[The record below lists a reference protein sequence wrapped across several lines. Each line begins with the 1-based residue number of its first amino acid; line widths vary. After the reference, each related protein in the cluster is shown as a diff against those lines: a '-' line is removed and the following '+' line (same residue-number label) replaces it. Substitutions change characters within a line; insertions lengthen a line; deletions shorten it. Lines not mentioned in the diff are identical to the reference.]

1 MSFAS
6 AVPTRQRRYLVWVV
20 ASMFVAIAAPAGADR
35 KAPAGKDGKARTT
48 GTIAPA
54 ADVTVKVTEFA
65 RAEQP
70 VAFAMRADDPTMFI
84 VEKQG
89 RIRAIRNGAVEPTPV
104 LDIVSRVDSTNERGL
119 LGLAFAPERNDVL
132 YVDYTDKK
140 GTVFISE
147 VPFDGRTADIARER
161 VLLQIPKPFN
171 EHNAGTLSFD
181 RNGLLYVAIGDGGSS
196 GDPKGNAQ
204 RVDVLLGKI
213 LRIDPRATASA
224 AYAIPPTNPF
234 ATGRVSVGTLGGG
247 KAARAEVLAYGLR
260 NPWRAS
266 VDAATGDVW
275 VPDVGESDVEEIN
288 RIPAGTGGQNFG
300 WNMRQGR
307 AQFKGPRPKGAVD
320 PIVDYPHADGRCAV
334 VGGGVYRGTQ
344 LAPLVGRYVFGD
356 VCSGRIQ
363 VLDGTTPGTGRIA
376 DLGAKV
382 SYLTAFGT
390 TNSGELIALSLEGG
404 IYRLEIG

>member
-1 MSFAS
+1 MLGAAAVLATTSAS
-6 AVPTRQRRYLVWVV
+6 AL
-20 ASMFVAIAAPAGADR
+20 AER
-35 KAPAGKDGKARTT
+35 KAPPGKDGKVRTS

-54 ADVTVKVTEFA
+54 ADVSIKVTEFA

-70 VAFAMRADDPTMFI
+70 VAFAMRADDTTMFV

-89 RIRAIRNGAVEPTPV
+89 RIRAMRNNSMDPTPV
-104 LDIVSRVDSTNERGL
+104 LDITSRVDSTNERGL
-119 LGLAFAPERNDVL
+119 LGLAFAPGRNDVI
-132 YVDYTDKK
+132 YIDYTDLK
-140 GTVFISE
+140 GTVFVSE
-147 VPFDGRTADIARER
+147 VPYDGKTADLTNER
-161 VLLQIPKPFN
+161 VLLKIAKPFN

-181 RNGLLYVAIGDGGSS
+181 KDGLLYIAIGDGGSS

-224 AYAIPPTNPF
+224 PYAIPASNPF
-234 ATGRVSVGTLGGG
+234 ASGRVPGAGLTGG
-247 KAARAEVLAYGLR
+247 KPAKPEVLAFGLR

-275 VPDVGESDVEEIN
+275 VPDVGESDIEEIS

-307 AQFKGPRPKGAVD
+307 AQFRGPRPKGAVD

-334 VGGGVYRGTQ
+334 VGGAVYRGTKI
-344 LAPLVGRYVFGD
+344 PGLVGRYVFGD
-356 VCSGRIQ
+356 VCSGRLQ
-363 VLDGTTPGTGRIA
+363 VLDGTNPGKGVTA

-382 SYLTAFGT
+382 SYLTAFGV
-390 TNSGELIALSLEGG
+390 TNDGELIALSLEGG
-404 IYRLEIG
+404 IYRIEQST

>member
-1 MSFAS
+1 MTIGTAA
-6 AVPTRQRRYLVWVV
+6 AVLF
-20 ASMFVAIAAPAGADR
+20 SAPAGADR

-54 ADVTVKVTEFA
+54 TNVTVKVTEFA

-70 VAFAMRADDPTMFI
+70 VAFAMRADDSTMFI

-89 RIRAIRNGAVEPTPV
+89 RIRALRDGAVEPTPV
-104 LDIVSRVDSTNERGL
+104 LDNVGRVDSTNERGL
-119 LGLAFAPERNDVL
+119 LGLAFPPDRSDVF

-147 VPFDGRTADIARER
+147 FPFDGRSADVAKER

-181 RNGLLYVAIGDGGSS
+181 RNGLLYIAIGDGGSS

-204 RVDVLLGKI
+204 RLDVLLGKI
-213 LRIDPRATASA
+213 LRIDPQATAA
-224 AYAIPPTNPF
+224 APYAIPPANPF
-234 ATGRVSVGTLGGG
+234 ATGRVPGGGLRGG

-266 VDAATGDVW
+266 VDAVSGDVW

-307 AQFKGPRPKGAVD
+307 APFKGPRPKGALD

-334 VGGGVYRGTQ
+334 VGGGIYRGTQ
-344 LAPLVGRYVFGD
+344 LSALVGRYVFGD

-363 VLDGTTPGTGRIA
+363 VLDGTSPGAGRIA

-390 TNSGELIALSLEGG
+390 TNAGELVALSLEGG
-404 IYRLEIG
+404 IYRVEAA